1 MLGIGIVGL
10 PNVGKSTLF
19 NAITKAAVEAA
30 NYPFA
35 TIDKN
40 IGVVPVPDERLAAL
54 GELYRKDGK
63 LPPIV
68 PTTVEFVDIAGLVRG
83 ASRGEGLGNQ
93 FLANIREVAAV
104 AHVVRCFDDDDVVH
118 VEGRVDPSSDIDTI
132 DTELALADIATLE
145 RRRDKLRKSAKGDR
159 SVAESVAAMDRVLA
173 ALEQGTPAR
182 ALDVEL
188 PADVQLLTGKPVIY
202 VCNVAESDLADGNAY
217 VDAVRERAASE
228 GADVVVVSAR
238 IEQELAELP
247 EDEAEEFLRDL
258 GVQRSGLERLIETG
272 YRTLGLLTFFTAS
285 EKEVRAWTVPAGA
298 TAPEAAGEIHSDM
311 ERGFI
316 RAETIHWNVLVEAGS
331 LTAAK
336 AKGQLRTE
344 GKAYRVRDG
353 DVMHILFSV

>member
-40 IGVVPVPDERLAAL
+40 VGVVPVSDERLRAL
-54 GELYRKDGK
+54 AELYRKDGK

-83 ASRGEGLGNQ
+83 ASQGEGLGNQ

-118 VEGRVDPSSDIDTI
+118 VEGRVDPLSDIDTI

-145 RRRDKLRKSAKGDR
+145 RRRDKLRKSAKSDR
-159 SVAESVAAMDRVLA
+159 TVAETVAAMDRVLA

-182 ALDVEL
+182 AIDVAL
-188 PADVQLLTGKPVIY
+188 PTDVQLLTGKPVIY
-202 VCNVAESDLADGNAY
+202 VCNVAEADLADGNAY
-217 VDAVRERAASE
+217 VDAVRARAASE

-247 EDEAEEFLRDL
+247 GDEAEEFLRDL

-272 YRTLGLLTFFTAS
+272 YRTLGLITFFTAS
-285 EKEVRAWTVPAGA
+285 EKEVRAWTVREGA
-298 TAPEAAGEIHSDM
+298 TAPEAAGEIHSDL

-316 RAETIHWNVLVEAGS
+316 RAETIRWDVLVAAGS
-331 LTAAK
+331 LVAAK

>member
-40 IGVVPVPDERLAAL
+40 IGVVPVPDERLGAL

-118 VEGRVDPSSDIDTI
+118 VEGRVDPVADIDTI

-159 SVAESVAAMDRVLA
+159 SVAETVAAMDRVLA

-182 ALDVEL
+182 AVGVDL
-188 PADVQLLTGKPVIY
+188 PSDVQLLTAKPVIY
-202 VCNVAESDLADGNAY
+202 VCNVAETDLVDGNAY
-217 VDAVRERAASE
+217 VETVRERAASE

-258 GVQRSGLERLIETG
+258 GVERSGLERLIETG
-272 YRTLGLLTFFTAS
+272 YRTLGLLTYFTAS
-285 EKEVRAWTVPAGA
+285 EKEVRAWTVREGA
-298 TAPEAAGEIHSDM
+298 TAPEAAGEIHSDL

-316 RAETIHWNVLVEAGS
+316 RAETIQWNVLVTAGS